1 MTTRPGSGRWS
12 VLDRSSRALAA
23 LSVVTLIWMMGVIF
37 VAVLM
42 RYALNAPILGANEI
56 VQMSSVALVMLALPF
71 ATQTE
76 THVRVDV
83 LDNWIG
89 RYGRFL
95 GDLVARGLAIFVLS
109 VLVRRTWQRLW
120 DAYEFEDATNMLDV
134 PYWPFYGLIALGMAL
149 NVAVLVAQAVDG
161 LLRGPATNE

>member
-1 MTTRPGSGRWS
+1 MTTRPGLGRSS

-23 LSVVTLIWMMGVIF
+23 LSVVALIWMMGVIF
-37 VAVLM
+37 AAVVM

-56 VQMSSVALVMLALPF
+56 VEMSSVALVMLALPF

-76 THVRVDV
+76 AHVRVDV
-83 LDNWIG
+83 LDAWIG
-89 RYGRFL
+89 HYACCL
-95 GDLVARGLAIFVLS
+95 GDLLARGLAVFVLS
-109 VLVRRTWQRLW
+109 VLVLRTWQRLW

-149 NVAVLVAQAVDG
+149 NVAVLVAQTVDI
-161 LLRGPATNE
+161 LRRGPVANE